1 MLFWTPMTLIVRAN
15 TIKQTLNP
23 KEIVMFQK
31 KNAMHNKKN
40 HNLSKLSCAS
50 QARPIEES
58 SIVI

>member
-1 MLFWTPMTLIVRAN
+1 MTLIVRAN